1 MNKKMAQKKIGEKK
15 NVQDRKPV
23 LFARTSKD
31 KKYLIL
37 RASKGMEIEEG
48 TAFLFGRDEI
58 VGLFKGTKEWAM
70 AAPLPP
76 DPERRQKTKPMQ
88 KDPNEEEWETG

>member
-1 MNKKMAQKKIGEKK
+1 MAQKKSGEKK

-37 RASKGMEIEEG
+37 RTSKAMELEEG
-48 TAFLFGRDEI
+48 TAFLFERAEI
-58 VGLFKGTKEWAM
+58 VDLFKGIKEWAM

-76 DPERRQKTKPMQ
+76 DPGRQQT
-88 KDPNEEEWETG
+88 DSDGEEEEWEH

>member
-1 MNKKMAQKKIGEKK
+1 MAQKKLGEKK

-31 KKYLIL
+31 GKYLIL
-37 RASKGMEIEEG
+37 RASKAMELEGG
-48 TAFLFGRDEI
+48 TAFLFGRAEI
-58 VGLFKGTKEWAM
+58 VDLFKGTKEWAM

-76 DPERRQKTKPMQ
+76 DPTREQQKKAPEVQ
-88 KDPNEEEWETG
+88 KEEWNLD